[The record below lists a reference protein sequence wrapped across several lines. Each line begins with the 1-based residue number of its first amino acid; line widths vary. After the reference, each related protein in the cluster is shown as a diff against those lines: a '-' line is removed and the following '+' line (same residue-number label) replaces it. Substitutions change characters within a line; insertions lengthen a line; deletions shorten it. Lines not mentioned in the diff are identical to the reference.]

1 MEKSRDRESA
11 RMAHTRAVVRRV
23 VQHADRRL
31 TAAEIRNIATRRDR
45 SLSGLIVALAVAE
58 MKLEGKIAVK
68 R

>member
-1 MEKSRDRESA
+1 
-11 RMAHTRAVVRRV
+11 

-31 TAAEIRNIATRRDR
+31 TAAEIRNAATRRDR